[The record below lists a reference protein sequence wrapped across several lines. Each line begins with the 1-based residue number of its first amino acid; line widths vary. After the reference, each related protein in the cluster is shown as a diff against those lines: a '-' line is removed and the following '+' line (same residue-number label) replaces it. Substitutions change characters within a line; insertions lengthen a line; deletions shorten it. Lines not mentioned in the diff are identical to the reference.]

1 MDLALDHHFWHLQI
15 SSTTKKNDQFENL
28 KVFNIIIIM
37 YVNYNNKLILF
48 LVSPLLTARRS
59 SQYFFETIVNK
70 KI

>member
-28 KVFNIIIIM
+28 KVFNIIM

-48 LVSPLLTARRS
+48 LVSPLLTARGS
-59 SQYFFETIVNK
+59 SQYFSETIVNK
-70 KI
+70 KSES